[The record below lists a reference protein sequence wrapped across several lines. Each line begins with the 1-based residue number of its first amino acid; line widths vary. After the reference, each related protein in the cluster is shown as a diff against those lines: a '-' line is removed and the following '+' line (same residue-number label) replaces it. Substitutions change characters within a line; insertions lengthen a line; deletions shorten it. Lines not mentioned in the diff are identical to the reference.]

1 LVSSEPH
8 PQPPSA
14 ESAPPRAKE
23 ESTVVAK
30 TKAPIASP
38 PPIPATTVE
47 EGEAATEVIVTQVA
61 LETPTEAGPSGEG
74 VVVVLDED
82 PVPPL
87 PSESRDVVM
96 APA

>member
-1 LVSSEPH
+1 
-8 PQPPSA
+8 
-14 ESAPPRAKE
+14 
-23 ESTVVAK
+23 
-30 TKAPIASP
+30 
-38 PPIPATTVE
+38 
-47 EGEAATEVIVTQVA
+47 VIVTQVA

-96 APA
+96 APT